1 VLPSTEDPTA
11 SVLSTPH
18 AEPGTATP
26 ATSPRTARVALGI
39 VALGWVALLAAIAR
53 QPVFLTSDTVS
64 NHVHVWYVADRLWH
78 GHGIPLRMPL
88 LASGDAWAFPYAFPP
103 WLIGAVL
110 WPLGGDHVVTA
121 LLVAG
126 AVAVIATTYW
136 ALPRL
141 RDGWWAVVAL
151 LNPALL
157 VSLLLGQLPFLWAAA
172 AFIAAIGMW
181 RRRRPAAATALAAV
195 ALVTHPAVM
204 VPISLIAVAIALPT
218 ERRRRLL
225 LGCWLIALAV
235 AVPAIVLALT
245 SPVVAETSR
254 AVQLYNLWTTVGI
267 RILVVAIPVFLDALA
282 ARWRSATALPFAL
295 GAVCVVLVALA
306 WQPFQLDIAWSGVT
320 RSDAPTQLATF
331 MTTPPLQPGRVYRI
345 LSATDEKYFLYQAVR
360 RGAVLDSELFQ
371 ESLHRTGFASDA
383 AYARFLAERHVQSV
397 VVTPDYGGRL
407 VSNEPARLASLAASG
422 ACVDGIRVGA
432 GITTA
437 DWRLYDVDP
446 C

>member
-1 VLPSTEDPTA
+1 VLPSTEEPTA
-11 SVLSTPH
+11 SVLSTPR
-18 AEPGTATP
+18 AEPGAAPPSASPP
-26 ATSPRTARVALGI
+26 AARVALGI
-39 VALGWVALLAAIAR
+39 VALGWAALLAAIAR
-53 QPVFLTSDTVS
+53 QRVFLTSDMVS

-103 WLIGAVL
+103 WLLGAAL
-110 WPLGGDHVVTA
+110 WPLGGDRVVTA
-121 LLVAG
+121 LLVTG
-126 AVAVIATTYW
+126 AVAVIAATYW

-151 LNPALL
+151 LNPALV

-181 RRRRPAAATALAAV
+181 RRRRPAAATALAAL

-204 VPISLIAVAIALPT
+204 VPISLIAVAVALPT

-225 LGCWLIALAV
+225 IGCWLLSVAV

-245 SPVVAETSR
+245 SPVVAQTSR
-254 AVQLYNLWTTVGI
+254 AVQLANLGTTVGI
-267 RILVVAIPVFLDALA
+267 RILVLAFPVVLDVLA
-282 ARWRSATALPFAL
+282 ARWRRVAALPISL
-295 GAVCVVLVALA
+295 GALCVVLLALA

-320 RSDAPTQLATF
+320 RTGAPRQLATF
-331 MTTPPLQPGRVYRI
+331 TTTPPLQPGRVYRI
-345 LSATDEKYFLYQAVR
+345 LSATDEKFFLYQAVR
-360 RGAVLDSELFQ
+360 AGAVLDSELFQ

-383 AYARFLAERHVQSV
+383 AYARFLAGRHVQSV

-407 VSNEPARLASLAASG
+407 LSDEPARLASLAASG
-422 ACVDGIRVGA
+422 ACVEGVRVRA
-432 GITTA
+432 GITTSS
-437 DWRLYDVDP
+437 WRLYDVEL

>member
-1 VLPSTEDPTA
+1 MLPSTEDPTA

-18 AEPGTATP
+18 AEPGTAIPTR
-26 ATSPRTARVALGI
+26 SPRPARVALAI
-39 VALGWVALLAAIAR
+39 VAIGWVALLGAIGRHA
-53 QPVFLTSDTVS
+53 VFLTSDMVS

-78 GHGIPLRMPL
+78 GHGIPLRMPP

-103 WLIGAVL
+103 WLLGAVL

-126 AVAVIATTYW
+126 TVAVIAATYW

-151 LNPALL
+151 LNPALVL
-157 VSLLLGQLPFLWAAA
+157 SLLLGQLPFLWAAA

-181 RRRRPAAATALAAV
+181 RRHRPAAATAMAA
-195 ALVTHPAVM
+195 LSMVTHPAVM
-204 VPISLIAVAIALPT
+204 VPISLIAVLVAVCT
-218 ERRRRLL
+218 ERRPRVL
-225 LGCWLIALAV
+225 LGCWLIAVAV

-245 SPVVAETSR
+245 SPVVAQTSR

-267 RILVVAIPVFLDALA
+267 RILVIAIPVVLDAIA
-282 ARWRSATALPFAL
+282 ARWRRVSALPIAL
-295 GAVCVVLVALA
+295 GALSIVLVALA

-320 RSDAPTQLATF
+320 RTDVPTQLATF
-331 MTTPPLQPGRVYRI
+331 TPTVQPGRVYRI
-345 LSATDEKYFLYQAVR
+345 LSATDEKYFLYDAVR

-371 ESLHRTGFASDA
+371 ESLHRTGFPGDE
-383 AYARFLAERHVQSV
+383 AYARFLADRHVQSI

-407 VSNEPARLASLAASG
+407 ISNEPDRLASLAESG
-422 ACVDGIRVGA
+422 ACVGGIRVRP
-432 GITTA
+432 GITTR
-437 DWRLYDVDP
+437 DWRQYDVAR

>member
-1 VLPSTEDPTA
+1 
-11 SVLSTPH
+11 
-18 AEPGTATP
+18 
-26 ATSPRTARVALGI
+26 VALAI

-53 QPVFLTSDTVS
+53 HAIFLTSDMVS

-103 WLIGAVL
+103 WLLGAVL

-126 AVAVIATTYW
+126 AVAVIAATYW

-151 LNPALL
+151 LNPALFL
-157 VSLLLGQLPFLWAAA
+157 SLLLGQLPFLWAAA
-172 AFIAAIGMW
+172 AFIAAIGTW
-181 RRRRPAAATALAAV
+181 RRRRPAAATALAAF
-195 ALVTHPAVM
+195 AMVTHPAVM
-204 VPISLIAVAIALPT
+204 VPISLIAVLIALPT

-245 SPVVAETSR
+245 SPVVTQTSR
-254 AVQLYNLWTTVGI
+254 AVQLYNLWTTVGM
-267 RILVVAIPVFLDALA
+267 RILVIAIPVFLDALA
-282 ARWRSATALPFAL
+282 ARWRTVAALPISL
-295 GAVCVVLVALA
+295 GALCVVLVALA

-320 RSDAPTQLATF
+320 RSDEPTQLATF
-331 MTTPPLQPGRVYRI
+331 TTTVQPGRVYRI
-345 LSATDEKYFLYQAVR
+345 LSATDEKFFLYETLR

-371 ESLHRTGFASDA
+371 ESLRRTGFGSGSE
-383 AYARFLAERHVQSV
+383 YARFLADRHVQSI

-422 ACVDGIRVGA
+422 ACVEGIRVRP
-432 GITTA
+432 GIT
-437 DWRLYDVDP
+437 DPEWRLYHVEP